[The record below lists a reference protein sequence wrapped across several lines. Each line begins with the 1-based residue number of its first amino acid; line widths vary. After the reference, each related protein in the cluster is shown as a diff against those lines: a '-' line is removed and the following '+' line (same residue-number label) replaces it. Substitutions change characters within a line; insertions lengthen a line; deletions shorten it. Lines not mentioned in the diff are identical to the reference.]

1 MNRYKYIVVF
11 ALMGAASFIT
21 AQEVEAATQSESG
34 FLQWAFDNII
44 LVIGAMVI
52 IFAFSTLLKLAFNLL
67 SLQKARLMKEMG
79 MEKEEVLQELGQPFW
94 KKAYDWAWSYV
105 PVAEERE
112 IDLGHD
118 YDGIRELDNKLP
130 PWWLVLF
137 YGTIAFAAVYMY
149 IYHWSG
155 SEWSSE
161 KEYYASVEEAE
172 ESIKQYLAL
181 QADEVDETN
190 VAFLTDDNTLMA
202 GESIYKAQCAVCH
215 GQLGEGLVGPNFADR
230 YWVHGGGIKEIFSTI
245 KYGVPEKG
253 MISWQS
259 QLRPSEMQSVASYI
273 KTLEGTNPPNQ
284 KAPEGELWEDKA
296 EEEVPVLES
305 SVSQ

>member
-1 MNRYKYIVVF
+1 MNSYKYLISLL
-11 ALMGAASFIT
+11 LMSMNAVAFG
-21 AQEVEAATQSESG
+21 QEIETDSHSNID
-34 FLQWAFDNII
+34 FFQWVFDNIFLI
-44 LVIGAMVI
+44 IGGVVIVLV
-52 IFAFSTLLKLAFNLL
+52 FTSLLRLAFSLL

-79 MEKEEVLQELGQPFW
+79 MEKEEVLQELRQPFW

-105 PVAEERE
+105 PIAEESN

-130 PWWLVLF
+130 PWWLILF
-137 YGTIAFAAVYMY
+137 YGSIVFAGVYMY

-161 KEYYASVEEAE
+161 QEYYASVEQAE
-172 ESIKQYLAL
+172 ERIKEYLAL
-181 QADEVDETN
+181 QADEIDETN
-190 VAFLTDDNTLMA
+190 VAYLTDDNTMLA

-215 GQLGEGLVGPNFADR
+215 GQLGEGLVGPNFADE
-230 YWVHGGGIKEIFSTI
+230 YWVHGGGIKEIFATI

-253 MISWQS
+253 MISWKT

-273 KTLEGTNPPNQ
+273 KSLQGTNPPNQ
-284 KAPEGELWEDKA
+284 KAPEGEIWVEQ
-296 EEEVPVLES
+296 EEAQVLES
-305 SVSQ
+305 SVQ